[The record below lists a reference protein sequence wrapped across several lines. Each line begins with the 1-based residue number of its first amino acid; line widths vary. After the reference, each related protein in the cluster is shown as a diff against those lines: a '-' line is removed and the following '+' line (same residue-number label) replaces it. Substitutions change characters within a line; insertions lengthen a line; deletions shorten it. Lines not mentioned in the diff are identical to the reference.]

1 METRYFR
8 GLSPSGVFHRVAYH
22 EWGPAD
28 GPVLLCVHG
37 LTRNG
42 RDFDAVAERFSG
54 RWRVVCVDVTGRG
67 ESDWLADPA
76 HYGMPQYTADL
87 TALIARL
94 GAEKVHWLGTSM
106 GGLLG
111 MVMAAGRNSPVE
123 RLLINDAGP
132 VVKKE
137 ALARIAGYL
146 ADRRTFAA
154 MAEAEAY
161 LRQVHAPFGP
171 LTDAQ
176 WAHLA
181 AHSFKTGP
189 DGRLHLKYDPGI
201 ARPFAA
207 AAAADLVL
215 WPVWDAIACPV
226 TVLRGA
232 QSDLLAPETAREMAT
247 RGPKATVHEIPGVG
261 HAPALMDSAQLD
273 LVAGWL
279 ESA

>member
-1 METRYFR
+1 VETRYFR

-54 RWRVVCVDVTGRG
+54 RWRVVCVDVVGRG

-76 HYGMPQYTADL
+76 HYGTHQYTADL

-94 GAEKVHWLGTSM
+94 GVEKVHWLGTSM

-111 MVMAAGRNSPVE
+111 MFMAAGRNSPVAS
-123 RLLINDAGP
+123 LLINDAGP

-137 ALARIAGYL
+137 ALQRIAAYL
-146 ADRRTFAA
+146 ADRRTFEDMAA
-154 MAEAEAY
+154 AEAY

-171 LTDAQ
+171 LTDLQ

-181 AHSFKTGP
+181 AHSFRSGP
-189 DGRLHLKYDPGI
+189 DGRIHLKYDPRI
-201 ARPFAA
+201 AQPFAGA
-207 AAAADLVL
+207 TGADLVL
-215 WPVWDAIACPV
+215 WPVWDAITCSV
-226 TVLRGA
+226 TVIRGA
-232 QSDLLAPETAREMAT
+232 LSDLLTAETAREMAA
-247 RGPKATVHEIPGVG
+247 RGPKATIREIAGVR
-261 HAPALMDSAQLD
+261 HAPALMADDQLN
-273 LVAGWL
+273 LIARWL
-279 ESA
+279 DGD